1 MKARSTRQ
9 TGEHEQVQT
18 STGQDASEIAT
29 QRSGLLY
36 VVVAVLFFAT
46 SPVFIRWSQPFLAVE
61 IAFWRLAIAALL
73 VTVLGVATH
82 QNMRINRQQFP
93 RFIGYGLVTA
103 LHFFFY
109 IASLN
114 YTTTA
119 HSLALTYTSPI
130 FVTLFSWLFLRESL
144 PIRKLFGMSVA
155 VIGVAIMAGFE
166 PHYTS
171 CTLNGQC
178 MVLGDG
184 LALLSALCYGIY
196 SIIGRSERTRHPLF
210 RYTSHVY
217 GLAALWLLPIA
228 LLFAFKHPYPLPA
241 LGAIAALGIFPLGL
255 GHTLYNAALRK
266 VHATYA
272 NLIATQEVTMGIVLS
287 IIFLHDIPSLSTI
300 IGVLVT
306 LGGIISVLV

>member
-1 MKARSTRQ
+1 MKAK
-9 TGEHEQVQT
+9 
-18 STGQDASEIAT
+18 STGSMDKYTQHDTSPEGSAVST
-29 QRSGLLY
+29 QRGGLLY

-46 SPVFIRWSQPFLAVE
+46 SPVFIRWSQPFHAVE
-61 IAFWRLAIAALL
+61 IAFWRLAVATLLVAALGL
-73 VTVLGVATH
+73 LTRQT
-82 QNMRINRQQFP
+82 MRIRPQELP
-93 RFIGYGLVTA
+93 RFLLYGLVTA

-130 FVTLFSWLFLRESL
+130 FVTLFSALFLRESL
-144 PIRKLFGMSVA
+144 PLRKLLGMLIA
-155 VIGVAIMAGFE
+155 VVGVAIMAGFE

-171 CTLNGQC
+171 CSLNGQC

-184 LALLSALCYGIY
+184 LALLSGLCYGIY
-196 SIIGRSERTRHPLF
+196 SIVGRSERERHPLF
-210 RYTSHVY
+210 RYTTHVY
-217 GLAALWLLPIA
+217 GLAALWLLPVT
-228 LLFAFKHPYPLPA
+228 LFFAFKHAYPLPA
-241 LGAIAALGIFPLGL
+241 IAAVCALGIFPLGL

-272 NLIATQEVTMGIVLS
+272 NLIATQEVTVGIILS
-287 IIFLHDIPSLSTI
+287 VIFLHDIPSLTAA

-306 LGGIISVLV
+306 LGGIISVLL